1 MGVYG
6 YTYDGGKSLNI
17 FIPMIF
23 ANNVSSIKITSL
35 YCSLRASTG
44 GFIGVGTG
52 DSDYYF
58 DITDYIE
65 SYGLYKAQGLI
76 RVRAV
81 KDSAFEKYTNFTTST
96 GTAIA
101 GMINFVGNVK
111 MAYEVS

>member
-1 MGVYG
+1 MGAYG
-6 YTYDGGKSLNI
+6 YTYSSGEALNI
-17 FIPMIF
+17 FIPMVF
-23 ANNVSSIKITSL
+23 ASDVSSIKITSL

-52 DSDYYF
+52 DIDYYF

-76 RVRAV
+76 RVRIV
-81 KDSAFEKYTNFTTST
+81 KDSAFEKYTKYTTST